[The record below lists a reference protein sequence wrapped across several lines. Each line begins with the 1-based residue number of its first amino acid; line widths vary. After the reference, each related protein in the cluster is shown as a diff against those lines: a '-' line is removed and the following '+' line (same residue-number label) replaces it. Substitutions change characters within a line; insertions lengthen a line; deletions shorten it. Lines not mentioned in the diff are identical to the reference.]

1 MKVDQAGIDFLHERE
16 GYRSK
21 PYLDTV
27 GIPTIGYGNTY
38 YPNGKKVTMQD
49 KPLTKEKANE
59 LFKITLKYFED
70 QVNDLVKTKLT
81 QNQFNALVSFTYNV
95 GVGNLKRSTVL
106 KRINANPNDPTIKEA
121 FLRFNKPPE
130 IIGRREKEVKLY
142 FTL

>member
-1 MKVDQAGIDFLHERE
+1 MRVDQTGIDFLHDRE

-21 PYLDTV
+21 PYFDTV

-49 KPLTKEKANE
+49 KELTKETANE
-59 LFKITLKYFED
+59 LFKITLAYFED
-70 QVNDLVKTKLT
+70 QVNELLKRQLT

-121 FLRFNKPPE
+121 FLRFNKPKE

-142 FTL
+142 FS

>member
-49 KPLTKEKANE
+49 KPLTKETANE
-59 LFKITLKYFED
+59 LFQITLKYFED
-70 QVNDLVKTKLT
+70 QVSDLVKSNVN

-95 GVGNLKRSTVL
+95 GVGNLQRSTLL
-106 KRINANPNDPTIKEA
+106 KRVNANPNDPTIREA

-130 IIGRREKEVKLY
+130 ILGRRQMEVKLY
-142 FTL
+142 FS

>member
-27 GIPTIGYGNTY
+27 GIATIGYGNTY

-49 KPLTKEKANE
+49 KPLTKETANE
-59 LFKITLKYFED
+59 LFQVTLKYFED
-70 QVNDLVKTKLT
+70 QVSDLVTSNVS

-95 GVGNLKRSTVL
+95 GVGNLQRSTVL
-106 KRINANPNDPTIKEA
+106 KRINANPNDPTIREA

-130 IIGRREKEVKLY
+130 IIGRRQMEVKFY
-142 FTL
+142 FS

>member
-49 KPLTKEKANE
+49 KWLTKETANE
-59 LFKITLKYFED
+59 LFQITLKYFED
-70 QVNDLVKTKLT
+70 QVNELVKSQLT

-95 GVGNLKRSTVL
+95 GVGNLQRSTVL

-142 FTL
+142 FS